1 MEPVS
6 NVGRFTRILLIIIGI
21 VLIVIGTVISTLQLG
36 FFTGE
41 DQTTAEIVGFRVV
54 QEELPVNTE
63 NTVTLVKYT
72 VNGKQYDQVELGQ
85 YEKLWKEGDQ
95 LTICYNREHPEQIRT
110 KTMTYIG
117 FIIILASFPFII
129 IGIYTL
135 TNLNRQAAKT
145 PEEIAEDEERTTAG
159 KLKYKVSSIV
169 ISLATGIPVTLI
181 GLMFIYLE
189 HHSVFGLLC
198 TVMGII
204 ATLVGLRSV
213 LLFVIIKYRH
223 KKEFDRM
230 IRKNVKMLAAPDESH
245 RSE

>member
-21 VLIVIGTVISTLQLG
+21 VLIVVGTAVSTLQIMSYGEEQTVGIITG
-36 FFTGE
+36 FE
-41 DQTTAEIVGFRVV
+41 KVADDDAVGTDHV
-54 QEELPVNTE
+54 
-63 NTVTLVKYT
+63 VTLVSY
-72 VNGKQYDQVELGQ
+72 NIDGKEYNDISLGQ
-85 YEKLWKEGDQ
+85 FEEQWKVGDE
-95 LTICYNREHPEQIRT
+95 LTLLYSKNSPGEVRT

-117 FIIILASFPFII
+117 FIIILASLPFII

-135 TNLNRQAAKT
+135 TNLNRRAAKT

-169 ISLATGIPVTLI
+169 ISLATGIPVMLI

-189 HHSVFGLLC
+189 HNSVLGWLC
-198 TVMGII
+198 VILGAIS
-204 ATLVGLRSV
+204 TLVGMRSV
-213 LLFVIIKYRH
+213 ALFAIIKYRN

-230 IRKNVKMLAAPDESH
+230 IKSDKKLLPPP
-245 RSE
+245 SEK